1 MRLLTTS
8 EQMERRRVQI
18 AKQMRDLAK
27 KDDEHSKQLR
37 RDLMAEVREINAKLQ
52 KARLA
57 Q

>member
-1 MRLLTTS
+1 
-8 EQMERRRVQI
+8 MERRRVQI